1 MVATWR
7 IEVLLRKDVTSS
19 AVMEMSLRT
28 MTERYLIGIGPTPPG
43 KPTPGT
49 RIQALAFLSRQLC
62 TGDLSRGGRGHKDRR
77 SDAAMRPP
85 THWVG
90 REEQTMTTVT
100 APMIRARKGGAKIRM
115 TTAYDFPTARI
126 ADRAGADIILVGD
139 SVANVVLGHDDTLSV
154 DVDTMVHH
162 TAAVVRAEP
171 RALIVGDMPWMSYH
185 VSPEETV
192 VNAARL
198 VRDGGAS
205 AVKLEGGRKRVE
217 MIEAV
222 IDAEVPVMGHLGLTP
237 QSVKA
242 MGGYRIQG
250 KEAQAAYEMI
260 SDAIAL
266 VDAGV
271 FSIVLEGVP
280 DRVAQVITAEVP
292 VPTIGIGAG
301 AGCDGQVLVI
311 HDVLGL
317 GGGDYLP
324 KFVRPYANLADD
336 AVEALER
343 FFDDIEA
350 GAFPSADET
359 YHMADESFEILR
371 GLSEGE
377 TIVEF

>member
-1 MVATWR
+1 
-7 IEVLLRKDVTSS
+7 
-19 AVMEMSLRT
+19 
-28 MTERYLIGIGPTPPG
+28 
-43 KPTPGT
+43 
-49 RIQALAFLSRQLC
+49 
-62 TGDLSRGGRGHKDRR
+62 
-77 SDAAMRPP
+77 
-85 THWVG
+85 
-90 REEQTMTTVT
+90 MTTVT
-100 APMIRARKGGAKIRM
+100 APMLRARKGGAKIRM
-115 TTAYDFPTARI
+115 TTAYDYPTARI

-162 TAAVVRAEP
+162 TAAVARAEP

-222 IDAEVPVMGHLGLTP
+222 IDAEIPVMGHLGLTP

-250 KEAQAAYEMI
+250 KEAQAAYELI

-280 DRVAQVITAEVP
+280 DRVAQIITAEVP

-336 AVEALER
+336 AVAALER
-343 FFDDIEA
+343 FFNDIET

-359 YHMADESFEILR
+359 YHMPDESFEILR
-371 GLSEGE
+371 GLSESD

>member
-1 MVATWR
+1 
-7 IEVLLRKDVTSS
+7 
-19 AVMEMSLRT
+19 
-28 MTERYLIGIGPTPPG
+28 
-43 KPTPGT
+43 
-49 RIQALAFLSRQLC
+49 
-62 TGDLSRGGRGHKDRR
+62 
-77 SDAAMRPP
+77 
-85 THWVG
+85 
-90 REEQTMTTVT
+90 MTTVT

-115 TTAYDFPTARI
+115 TTAYDYPTARI
-126 ADRAGADIILVGD
+126 ADRAGADVILVGD

-162 TAAVVRAEP
+162 TAAVARAEP

-185 VSPEETV
+185 VSPEDTV
-192 VNAARL
+192 LNAARL

-217 MIEAV
+217 MIDAV
-222 IDAEVPVMGHLGLTP
+222 VDAEIPVMGHLGLTP

-242 MGGYRIQG
+242 MGGYRVQG

-280 DRVAQVITAEVP
+280 DRVAQIITAEVP

-317 GGGDYLP
+317 GGGEYLP

-343 FFDDIEA
+343 FFDDVET
-350 GAFPSADET
+350 GVFPSADET
-359 YHMADESFEILR
+359 YHMPDESFEILR
-371 GLSEGE
+371 GLSESE

>member
-1 MVATWR
+1 
-7 IEVLLRKDVTSS
+7 
-19 AVMEMSLRT
+19 
-28 MTERYLIGIGPTPPG
+28 
-43 KPTPGT
+43 
-49 RIQALAFLSRQLC
+49 
-62 TGDLSRGGRGHKDRR
+62 
-77 SDAAMRPP
+77 
-85 THWVG
+85 
-90 REEQTMTTVT
+90 MTTVT

-115 TTAYDFPTARI
+115 TTAYDYPTARI
-126 ADRAGADIILVGD
+126 ADRAGADVILVGD

-154 DVDTMVHH
+154 DINTMVHH

-185 VSPEETV
+185 VSPEDTV

-222 IDAEVPVMGHLGLTP
+222 IDAEIPVMGHLGLTP
-237 QSVKA
+237 QSVKT
-242 MGGYRIQG
+242 MGGYRVQG

-280 DRVAQVITAEVP
+280 DRVAQIITAEVP

-324 KFVRPYANLADD
+324 KFVRSYANLGDD
-336 AVEALER
+336 AVAALER
-343 FFDDIEA
+343 FFDDIET
-350 GAFPSADET
+350 GAFPSSDET
-359 YHMADESFEILR
+359 YHMPDESFEILR